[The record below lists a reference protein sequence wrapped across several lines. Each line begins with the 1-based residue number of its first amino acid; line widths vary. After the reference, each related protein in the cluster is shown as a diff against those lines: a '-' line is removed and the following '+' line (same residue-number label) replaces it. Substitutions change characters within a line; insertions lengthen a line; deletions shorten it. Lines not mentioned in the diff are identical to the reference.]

1 MANSSIHIQGGSGGS
16 VTHNSRETFSY
27 SVVFKD
33 ENNELWNDSKDAFK
47 IYRDELNIRTQA
59 YTERTGQKLQK
70 NALTQLSAVV
80 NLEQHHGLKDL
91 ESIKNHLEK
100 TFDTK
105 VFQMSVHRDEGKL
118 VNKQDENIKL
128 VSGEDFFLNAKNN
141 KLYFDKQ
148 FKKEIDMKEWN
159 IEKNYHAHIEMMG
172 IDSKGN
178 GIKRNYMNIRTLSN
192 IQTFVAK
199 ELDMQRGNQSV
210 IINENGEL
218 ERDFS
223 NRKKRQDTHPFKESK
238 KIENDAYLKASKEL
252 LATKE
257 QLKEARNLLHSQ
269 MKEQG
274 GFKRE
279 DYVKLDNLKKEL
291 EEKLKAKELTEKEL
305 LEKFQKL
312 EETFKTTLA
321 QKDKFLGN
329 LQEIGKEVTKEIPIK
344 TISEI
349 PDAVKTV
356 LTQNKSLEEQKTVLA
371 DKVTDLED
379 KINSSSNMSHPQPPI
394 SVQKEFELIKKE
406 ELEEKEV
413 KTGLFSS
420 EKIKVLKPDSNILQ
434 RTWNLVN
441 EKYNELRNKY
451 NDLVAKFK
459 DLKEENTVL
468 KEKVASLE
476 LDLLVEKSEK
486 ESIREER
493 NQAQKEIAVE
503 KREARK
509 GDKSDSST
517 IQIEKKD
524 TQSELR
530 KMSERKKENDKSF
543 AMKKMEE
550 VQRKIQE
557 EKREEITPKKKSN
570 FRSR

>member
-80 NLEQHHGLKDL
+80 NLEQHHSLKDL

-128 VSGEDFFLNAKNN
+128 VSGEDFFLNAKDN

-172 IDSKGN
+172 LDSKGN

-238 KIENDAYLKASKEL
+238 KIENDAYLKASK
-252 LATKE
+252 
-257 QLKEARNLLHSQ
+257 
-269 MKEQG
+269 
-274 GFKRE
+274 
-279 DYVKLDNLKKEL
+279 
-291 EEKLKAKELTEKEL
+291 
-305 LEKFQKL
+305 
-312 EETFKTTLA
+312 
-321 QKDKFLGN
+321 
-329 LQEIGKEVTKEIPIK
+329 
-344 TISEI
+344 
-349 PDAVKTV
+349 
-356 LTQNKSLEEQKTVLA
+356 
-371 DKVTDLED
+371 
-379 KINSSSNMSHPQPPI
+379 
-394 SVQKEFELIKKE
+394 
-406 ELEEKEV
+406 
-413 KTGLFSS
+413 
-420 EKIKVLKPDSNILQ
+420 
-434 RTWNLVN
+434 
-441 EKYNELRNKY
+441 
-451 NDLVAKFK
+451 
-459 DLKEENTVL
+459 
-468 KEKVASLE
+468 
-476 LDLLVEKSEK
+476 
-486 ESIREER
+486 
-493 NQAQKEIAVE
+493 
-503 KREARK
+503 
-509 GDKSDSST
+509 
-517 IQIEKKD
+517 
-524 TQSELR
+524 
-530 KMSERKKENDKSF
+530 
-543 AMKKMEE
+543 
-550 VQRKIQE
+550 
-557 EKREEITPKKKSN
+557 
-570 FRSR
+570 

>member
-80 NLEQHHGLKDL
+80 NLEQHHSLKDL

-128 VSGEDFFLNAKNN
+128 VSGEDFFLNAKDN

-172 IDSKGN
+172 LDSKGN

-257 QLKEARNLLHSQ
+257 QLKEANNQLRTF
-269 MKEQG
+269 MKDNGAGRQ
-274 GFKRE
+274 
-279 DYVKLDNLKKEL
+279 DYAEL
-291 EEKLKAKELTEKEL
+291 EL
-305 LEKFQKL
+305 
-312 EETFKTTLA
+312 
-321 QKDKFLGN
+321 
-329 LQEIGKEVTKEIPIK
+329 
-344 TISEI
+344 
-349 PDAVKTV
+349 
-356 LTQNKSLEEQKTVLA
+356 SL
-371 DKVTDLED
+371 
-379 KINSSSNMSHPQPPI
+379 IHI
-394 SVQKEFELIKKE
+394 
-406 ELEEKEV
+406 
-413 KTGLFSS
+413 
-420 EKIKVLKPDSNILQ
+420 
-434 RTWNLVN
+434 
-441 EKYNELRNKY
+441 
-451 NDLVAKFK
+451 
-459 DLKEENTVL
+459 
-468 KEKVASLE
+468 
-476 LDLLVEKSEK
+476 
-486 ESIREER
+486 
-493 NQAQKEIAVE
+493 
-503 KREARK
+503 
-509 GDKSDSST
+509 
-517 IQIEKKD
+517 
-524 TQSELR
+524 
-530 KMSERKKENDKSF
+530 
-543 AMKKMEE
+543 
-550 VQRKIQE
+550 
-557 EKREEITPKKKSN
+557 
-570 FRSR
+570 

>member
-47 IYRDELNIRTQA
+47 IYRDELNIRSQA

-80 NLEQHHGLKDL
+80 NLEQHHTLKDL
-91 ESIKNHLEK
+91 ESIKKHLEK

-105 VFQMSVHRDEGKL
+105 VFQMSIHRDEGKL

-128 VSGEDFFLNAKNN
+128 VSGEDFFLNAKDN

-257 QLKEARNLLHSQ
+257 QLKEANNQLRTF
-269 MKEQG
+269 MKDNG
-274 GFKRE
+274 AVRT
-279 DYVKLDNLKKEL
+279 DYAELEKAKKEL
-291 EEKLKAKELTEKEL
+291 EEKLKSKTLTEKEL

-312 EETFKTTLA
+312 EETFKITLT

-329 LQEIGKEVTKEIPIK
+329 LQEIGKEVATIIPIKELKEIPG
-344 TISEI
+344 
-349 PDAVKTV
+349 AVKTV
-356 LTQNKSLEEQKTVLA
+356 LEQNKSLQAQKEVLA
-371 DKVTDLED
+371 SKVTTLEE
-379 KINSSSNMSHPQPPI
+379 KIVSSSNMTPSAPP
-394 SVQKEFELIKKE
+394 KEIAEEFKKIKKE
-406 ELEEKEV
+406 EIEEKEV
-413 KTGLFSS
+413 KVGLFKS
-420 EKIKVLKPDSNILQ
+420 ETAPVIKSPESFFT

-451 NDLVAKFK
+451 NDLVSKFK

-493 NQAQKEIAVE
+493 NQAQKEISLE

-550 VQRKIQE
+550 MQRKIQE
-557 EKREEITPKKKSN
+557 EKREEITPKKKSYS
-570 FRSR
+570 RSR

>member
-1 MANSSIHIQGGSGGS
+1 
-16 VTHNSRETFSY
+16 
-27 SVVFKD
+27 
-33 ENNELWNDSKDAFK
+33 
-47 IYRDELNIRTQA
+47 
-59 YTERTGQKLQK
+59 
-70 NALTQLSAVV
+70 
-80 NLEQHHGLKDL
+80 
-91 ESIKNHLEK
+91 
-100 TFDTK
+100 
-105 VFQMSVHRDEGKL
+105 
-118 VNKQDENIKL
+118 
-128 VSGEDFFLNAKNN
+128 
-141 KLYFDKQ
+141 
-148 FKKEIDMKEWN
+148 MKEWN

-257 QLKEARNLLHSQ
+257 QLKEANNQLRTF
-269 MKEQG
+269 MKDNG
-274 GFKRE
+274 AVRT
-279 DYVKLDNLKKEL
+279 DYAELEKSKKEL
-291 EEKLKAKELTEKEL
+291 EEKLKSKTLTEKEL

-312 EETFKTTLA
+312 EETFKTSLA

-329 LQEIGKEVTKEIPIK
+329 LQEIGKEVATIIPIK
-344 TISEI
+344 ELKEI

-356 LTQNKSLEEQKTVLA
+356 LEQNKSLQAQKEVLA
-371 DKVTDLED
+371 SKVTTLEE
-379 KINSSSNMSHPQPPI
+379 KIVSSSNMTPSAPP
-394 SVQKEFELIKKE
+394 KEIAEEFKKIKIE
-406 ELEEKEV
+406 EIEEKEV
-413 KTGLFSS
+413 KIGLFKS
-420 EKIKVLKPDSNILQ
+420 ETAPVIKSPESFFT

-468 KEKVASLE
+468 KGKVASLE

-503 KREARK
+503 KREAHK